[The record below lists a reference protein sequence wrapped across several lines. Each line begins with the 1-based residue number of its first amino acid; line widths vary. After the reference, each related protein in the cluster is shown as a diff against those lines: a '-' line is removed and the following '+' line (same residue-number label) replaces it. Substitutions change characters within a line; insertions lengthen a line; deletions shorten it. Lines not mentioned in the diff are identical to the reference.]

1 MKGKEKR
8 KFFWL
13 VIFLFVFASYTAAAV
28 EITQVGKTV
37 TPHPNTN
44 QEFLVLIS
52 ENFWQVPE
60 VQEAIERY
68 QDDVYK
74 HRQVGSRVFM
84 VSPAELPFGPG
95 NGCGGDIE
103 SSKEIREFLK
113 SQYYDE
119 NPARLV
125 GVILVG
131 DLPWVNVMI
140 LNNYIF
146 GVCDTYFGELNF
158 EGWTIVNQQECHY
171 LEIPYCAGGCIHPE
185 IWVSRVIPPV
195 CFDFF
200 LGRCDYPKGGFSF
213 SERVEMLLRFFEKD
227 HWYWIKGN
235 DYHYHNFLAVDPVS
249 EEGVCWGI
257 NGFPVEKDDDVICEN
272 KINKEKF
279 FDYLKSSFR
288 MVDFLMHGG
297 YNGASLGVDFFVTQE
312 IFKSEIR
319 IPVILVNTCSGA
331 RFDYQNSLSEAYL
344 FGENS
349 EVISVIGL
357 GTSTYPLEV
366 PFSLRYD
373 YIGKAFK
380 EVKCWGQDEPQ
391 AFVIIE
397 GDPFVKVVRDLG
409 FHSHSVIYYELSSDL
424 KFSSLK
430 FSSRFSEARPLI
442 VSRNGDWVELK
453 LGFTGFREPVD
464 IYVGVDARPLGFFIW
479 TQNGIVLWDR
489 NMSSSS
495 LIPYKRQWV
504 NGFEEV
510 VYAGNVTDL
519 PEGDYYG
526 YVLVVPSGT
535 DMNSFSFE
543 SSADYYL
550 WYWRWTHT
558 H

>member
-1 MKGKEKR
+1 MR

-13 VIFLFVFASYTAAAV
+13 VIFLFVFVVSHAAAI
-28 EITQVGKTV
+28 EITQVGKV
-37 TPHPNTN
+37 VAPHPNTN
-44 QEFLVLIS
+44 QEFLILIS
-52 ENFWQVPE
+52 DNFWQVPE
-60 VQEAIERY
+60 VQEAVERY
-68 QDDVYK
+68 QDDVYQ

-213 SERVEMLLRFFEKD
+213 LERVKMLLQFFEKD
-227 HWYWIKGN
+227 HWYWYWIKGN

-297 YNGASLGVDFFVTQE
+297 YDGASLGVDCFVTQE
-312 IFKSEIR
+312 IFESEIR

-357 GTSTYPLEV
+357 GTGTYPLEV
-366 PFSLRYD
+366 PFSLRND
-373 YIGKAFK
+373 YVAKAFQK
-380 EVKCWGQDEPQ
+380 VVCWEQDEPQ

-397 GDPFVKVVRDLG
+397 GDPFVKVAKEIDLPLTPT
-409 FHSHSVIYYELSSDL
+409 FISTSWEEYFYR
-424 KFSSLK
+424 FSSK
-430 FSSRFSEARPLI
+430 YWEARPLV

-453 LGFTGFREPVD
+453 LGFTGFKEPVD
-464 IYVGVDARPLGFFIW
+464 IYVGAYESKTGNFYVW
-479 TQNGIVLWDR
+479 TDKRIIFWNWNV
-489 NMSSSS
+489 SS
-495 LIPYKRQWV
+495 LVPYKQQWV
-504 NGFEEV
+504 NGFENILFS
-510 VYAGNVTDL
+510 GNVTDL
-519 PEGDYYG
+519 PNGYYDG
-526 YVLVVPSGT
+526 YVMVVPSGT

-543 SSADYYL
+543 SSTYYL
-550 WYWRWTHT
+550 WYWRWQR
-558 H
+558 